1 MPARETILALPSSP
15 DRIPPA
21 VAIRSTTLISSL
33 GTLRTLGMAEAYFAQ
48 LPAEHHAAIR
58 DLIAGVW
65 LPMDLGVAHYAAIE
79 GLKLSSE
86 QARENGR
93 KVAQSVQNA
102 YFATLVRTLG
112 SGVTLWTVLPR
123 LPSFLG
129 RLVDGGACA
138 VYKDGP
144 KDARIEIHG
153 VPIARFGYV
162 RLGWAGMFESSLELI
177 ARKVYVRDV
186 SSPRTPSAA
195 AFTIAWV

>member
-1 MPARETILALPSSP
+1 MPARETILALPSPP

-33 GTLRTLGMAEAYFAQ
+33 GTLRTLGLAEAYFAQ
-48 LPAEHHAAIR
+48 LPAQ
-58 DLIAGVW
+58 
-65 LPMDLGVAHYAAIE
+65 
-79 GLKLSSE
+79 

-93 KVAQSVQNA
+93 KVAQSVQNS
-102 YFATLVRTLG
+102 YFATLVRALG
-112 SGVTLWTVLPR
+112 NGVTLWTVLPR

-129 RLVDGGACA
+129 RLVDGGACG

-153 VPIARFGYV
+153 VPIAHFAYV

-186 SSPRTPSAA
+186 SSPRTLPMA